1 MYGANQAEAEDGAE
15 LGNKNLDTKIP
26 SFGNRLEYPISNL
39 KLTWVILSEKS
50 GKFYQ
55 NPSQNFF
62 FIQRRPAARFFII
75 QKLIHV
81 LDHTPRS
88 VDLREVKEHFPLH
101 INKHVSI
108 NAK

>member
-1 MYGANQAEAEDGAE
+1 M
-15 LGNKNLDTKIP
+15 DTKNP
-26 SFGNRLEYPISNL
+26 SFGNGLEYQISNQ
-39 KLTWVILSEKS
+39 KLTWVISSEKS
-50 GKFYQ
+50 GKNLTKSEPEY
-55 NPSQNFF
+55 FF

-81 LDHTPRS
+81 LDHTPSS